1 MPIYEYVCPD
11 CKTKFELM
19 RPISMYSEPADCPEC
34 KHTANRALSRF
45 VCRTSSEFG
54 TTAPLAG
61 SNGGCAS
68 CSGGSCS
75 TCNT

>member
-11 CKTKFELM
+11 CNIKFELM
-19 RPISMYSEPADCPEC
+19 RPISMSSEPADCPEC
-34 KHTANRALSRF
+34 KHIAHRALSRF

-54 TTAPLAG
+54 TTEPIG
-61 SNGGCAS
+61 GDSGCAS